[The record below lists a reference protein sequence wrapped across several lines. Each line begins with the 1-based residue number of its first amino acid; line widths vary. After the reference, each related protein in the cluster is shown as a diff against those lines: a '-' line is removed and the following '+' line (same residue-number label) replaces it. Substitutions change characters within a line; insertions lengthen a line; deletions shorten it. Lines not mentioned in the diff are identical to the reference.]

1 MARKDVTLKQTFLTR
16 GTDTPMP
23 APSPLAA
30 VTFRVYSKNVN
41 NKLGCALWKSG
52 VRRSDGDGAAG

>member
-1 MARKDVTLKQTFLTR
+1 MVINTDFPNKSH
-16 GTDTPMP
+16 TDTPMP
-23 APSPLAA
+23 APSPPLEA

-52 VRRSDGDGAAG
+52 VRRSEGDGAAG